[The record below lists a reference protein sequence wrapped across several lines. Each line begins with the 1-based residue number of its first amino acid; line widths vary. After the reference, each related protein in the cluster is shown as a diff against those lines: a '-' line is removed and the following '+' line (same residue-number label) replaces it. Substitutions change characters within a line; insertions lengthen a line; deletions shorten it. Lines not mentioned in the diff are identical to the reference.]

1 MPWLYDIELIVEG
14 NNAKK
19 KLGNNE
25 RNTSADCYSANS
37 IDGSAYITLDE

>member
-1 MPWLYDIELIVEG
+1 MPWLDDIGLIVEG

-19 KLGNNE
+19 KLGDNE
-25 RNTSADCYSANS
+25 RNTSADCYSADS